1 MSPRPARPVAS
12 ASVCGFAF
20 ALALAFIS
28 ASGFAFAAESTGAE
42 APGVNTSATEPPAA
56 NPPAAKPPLEQ
67 AAATALSGEKI
78 LARAKAQFRAYR
90 RPAFVSYTLSRED
103 GISGRP
109 YLADS
114 YSLGVWCRTADRA
127 ALTRTVNDAG
137 DVDGPLAFVRPA
149 FDKAVDPGP
158 PTIDIFER
166 NAFLRAAAPVAT
178 PAADIPTLA
187 VVAVR
192 IELDY
197 RVDAFQL
204 EGNAWV
210 LHLSPRRE
218 PERNRLRT
226 LWIDHESFDLRRA
239 IATDALFLGDQKSA
253 EIFDMKF
260 EKQNGIPVIRS
271 IEMRSADEAPLLPQ
285 ILRHRGLYL
294 FQNIAFA
301 DAMPAWY
308 FNPARY
314 ASNVRQAPH

>member
-1 MSPRPARPVAS
+1 MER
-12 ASVCGFAF
+12 G
-20 ALALAFIS
+20 
-28 ASGFAFAAESTGAE
+28 
-42 APGVNTSATEPPAA
+42 
-56 NPPAAKPPLEQ
+56 
-67 AAATALSGEKI
+67 AAAPLSGEKI
-78 LARAKAQFRAYR
+78 LALAKAQFRAYR

-109 YLADS
+109 YLANS
-114 YSLGVWCRTADRA
+114 YALGVWCRVADRA

-137 DVDGPLAFVRPA
+137 EVDGPLTFVRLA
-149 FDKAVDPGP
+149 FDQAVDPGP

-166 NAFLRAAAPVAT
+166 NAFVKAPSPVAT
-178 PAADIPTLA
+178 PAGEIPTLA

-192 IELDY
+192 VELDY
-197 RVDAFQL
+197 RIDAFEL
-204 EGNAWV
+204 EGTSYV

-239 IATDALFLGDQKSA
+239 IATDALFLGASKSA

-271 IEMRSADEAPLLPQ
+271 IEMRSAGAPSPFPQ
-285 ILRHRGLYL
+285 ILRHRGRYF

-314 ASNVRQAPH
+314 ASNVLQAPQ